1 MMRIYLTNLGK
12 YNEGELI
19 GKWVE
24 LPISDEELEATLE
37 EIGIDG
43 ERYQETFIT
52 DYETDINGLKIGE
65 YDGIEELNEL
75 TEVIEAND
83 PEAVEALIY
92 FGYDTAEEIADYIDD
107 ILFFEGS
114 DDYDIGYYYAIEC
127 GCLDIPDNI
136 QNYFDFE
143 AYGRDIEL
151 EGNFYF
157 ANNGY
162 IYELCR

>member
-1 MMRIYLTNLGK
+1 MFRIYLTNLGK
-12 YNEGELI
+12 YNEGELV
-19 GKWVE
+19 GKWVD
-24 LPISDEELEATLE
+24 LPISEEELEATLE

-43 ERYQETFIT
+43 ERYEETFIT
-52 DYETDINGLKIGE
+52 DYETDINGLKVGE
-65 YDGIEELNEL
+65 YDSIEELNEL
-75 TEVIEAND
+75 VEVIEAND

-92 FGYDTAEEIADYIDD
+92 FGYDTADEIAEYIDD
-107 ILFFEGS
+107 VLSFEGS

-143 AYGRDIEL
+143 AYGRDIEM

>member
-114 DDYDIGYYYAIEC
+114 DDYGIGYYYAIEC

>member
-107 ILFFEGS
+107 ILFFEVS